1 MQTNKSCQTS
11 TKVEAR
17 GDFLAPHIRVRVKL
31 GAPLDFDTPLLSPV
45 WIQIK
50 TVSKRDP
57 IAKDAAVYEEETK
70 SDPIEILEDYL
81 VDESDPTIVE
91 YAVPAD
97 YGAEL
102 IHSARVGSE
111 VKWSS
116 WSEELSLDST
126 SVE

>member
-57 IAKDAAVYEEETK
+57 IAKDAAVLEEETK

-102 IHSARVGSE
+102 THSARVGSE

-116 WSEELSLDST
+116 WSE
-126 SVE
+126 